1 MYTTNGVTLLKISS
15 IYLFVQEIQISKIH
29 CNWKF
34 VRSWNAQ
41 FHERRWIL
49 WKFWT
54 RLYNL
59 PNILNTILKKRKPYD
74 RLTKARS
81 TRRAGNQEKLT
92 MFNRPRPGNTNR
104 RFLSEQAGVSSIT
117 TNNGSRSIM
126 SGLGFTD
133 LLSAHVP
140 LADDTRR
147 SLMNSTTRALY
158 HSFPTH
164 CWFFFLATRARYK
177 NPRHHADLC
186 PWNETFSHV
195 EPEPN
200 FLTDG
205 KNVIKW
211 PADFSDAF

>member
-1 MYTTNGVTLLKISS
+1 
-15 IYLFVQEIQISKIH
+15 
-29 CNWKF
+29 
-34 VRSWNAQ
+34 
-41 FHERRWIL
+41 
-49 WKFWT
+49 
-54 RLYNL
+54 
-59 PNILNTILKKRKPYD
+59 
-74 RLTKARS
+74 
-81 TRRAGNQEKLT
+81 

-104 RFLSEQAGVSSIT
+104 QFLSEQAGVSSIT

-164 CWFFFLATRARYK
+164 CWSFFLATRARYK

-211 PADFSDAF
+211 PADFSDVFYLQLTTTSTLAFSFLLQWKPSYCYTLRSFLFFYFLFFLFFSFFSMKYGKWSKSESIIVLWMIYRSEKA

>member
-1 MYTTNGVTLLKISS
+1 MKGDGYCKSFEPDFTTYL
-15 IYLFVQEIQISKIH
+15 IYSTPYF
-29 CNWKF
+29 
-34 VRSWNAQ
+34 
-41 FHERRWIL
+41 
-49 WKFWT
+49 
-54 RLYNL
+54 
-59 PNILNTILKKRKPYD
+59 KKRKPYD

-104 RFLSEQAGVSSIT
+104 QFLSEQAGVSSIT

-164 CWFFFLATRARYK
+164 CWSFFLATRARNK

-186 PWNETFSHV
+186 P
-195 EPEPN
+195 
-200 FLTDG
+200 
-205 KNVIKW
+205 
-211 PADFSDAF
+211 